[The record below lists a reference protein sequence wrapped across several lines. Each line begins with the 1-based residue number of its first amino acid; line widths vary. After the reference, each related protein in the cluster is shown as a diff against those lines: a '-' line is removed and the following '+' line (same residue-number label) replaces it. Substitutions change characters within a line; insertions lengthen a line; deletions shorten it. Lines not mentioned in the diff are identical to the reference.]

1 MVVKEYKN
9 ARDYLNDH
17 EENLLK
23 NEAVSQLV
31 LYNAY
36 KSLSE
41 GYNDNC
47 LFGVVME
54 EEIPLLHFS
63 NVAPHNMAIYA
74 QGSGKDI
81 TGPAAEILADYMVSN
96 HVSFSGIN
104 AKQEICHSFIEQYKK
119 SANCTF
125 VEKLGSDIMEL
136 REVNDT
142 KPVDGKHRPALPEEV
157 KLVTDWMVN
166 YEIEALASEI
176 NYERALNNAK
186 LLIEENK
193 LYVYED
199 MEQRL
204 VSMAAASRQLAHG
217 VVITYV
223 YTPEEF
229 RGKGYAAANIYYI
242 SKELLEQ
249 GNQFCTMF
257 VDRKNPLSVRAY
269 EKVGYHILDDNYEYL
284 LLQT

>member
-1 MVVKEYKN
+1 MVVKEYEN

-31 LYNAY
+31 LYDAY
-36 KSLSE
+36 KSLSA
-41 GYNDNC
+41 GQDDIC

-54 EEIPLLHFS
+54 EETPLLHFS
-63 NVAPHNMAIYA
+63 NVEPNNMAVYA
-74 QGSGKDI
+74 QCSGKDI
-81 TGPAAEILADYMVSN
+81 TGLAAEILADYMVSN
-96 HVSFSGIN
+96 HIPFFGIN
-104 AKQEICHSFIEQYKK
+104 AKQEICLSFIEQFKK
-119 SANCTF
+119 SSNCTF
-125 VEKLGSDIMEL
+125 IEKLGSDIMEL

-142 KPVDGKHRPALPEEV
+142 KPVDGRHRPALPEEV

-176 NYERALNNAK
+176 NYERTLNNAK
-186 LLIEENK
+186 RLIEEHK

-199 MEQRL
+199 SEQRL

-217 VVITYV
+217 VAITYV

-229 RGKGYAAANIYYI
+229 RGKGFAAANIYYI

-257 VDRKNPLSVRAY
+257 VDRKNTLSARAY
-269 EKVGYHILDDNYEYL
+269 EKVGYHILEDNYEYL